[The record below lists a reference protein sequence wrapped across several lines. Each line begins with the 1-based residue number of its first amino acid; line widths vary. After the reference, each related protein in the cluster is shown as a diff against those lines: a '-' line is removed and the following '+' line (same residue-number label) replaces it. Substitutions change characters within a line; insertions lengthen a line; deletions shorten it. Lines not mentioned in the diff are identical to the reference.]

1 MVRHIYLC
9 ENSAEG
15 IFSAIYRAYEEGY
28 PHEHNEV
35 VIDTEGRNMELFCEY
50 HTVVTNFEHEGL
62 RMGRA
67 VMSHLTAPYMQT
79 LFAIERNFTNE
90 SHFFIEILR
99 FEELE
104 NGTLFGR
111 INPKSEVLP
120 YLADHFADRFAGE
133 QWVIADTV
141 HRTVLLHKANYKTVY
156 LSMDEVDMDELT
168 LTYSEDEKQLQKLWK
183 LFVDTIAIKER
194 VNPKLQRQMLPLRF
208 RKYMKEFSES
218 E

>member
-1 MVRHIYLC
+1 
-9 ENSAEG
+9 
-15 IFSAIYRAYEEGY
+15 
-28 PHEHNEV
+28 
-35 VIDTEGRNMELFCEY
+35 
-50 HTVVTNFEHEGL
+50 
-62 RMGRA
+62 
-67 VMSHLTAPYMQT
+67 MSHLTAPYMQT
-79 LFAIERNFTNE
+79 LYAIERNFTNE

-156 LSMDEVDMDELT
+156 LSMDEVDMDELA

-208 RKYMKEFSES
+208 RKYMKEFSET

>member
-1 MVRHIYLC
+1 
-9 ENSAEG
+9 
-15 IFSAIYRAYEEGY
+15 
-28 PHEHNEV
+28 
-35 VIDTEGRNMELFCEY
+35 
-50 HTVVTNFEHEGL
+50 
-62 RMGRA
+62 
-67 VMSHLTAPYMQT
+67 MQT

-120 YLADHFADRFAGE
+120 YLADHFVDRFAGE